1 MRLEQGRLLKNRSNS
16 AGDRET
22 VNNNRNRAG
31 GTRGLLTTGATALE
45 GAMKAANGATVVEG
59 SGRLLTT

>member
-1 MRLEQGRLLKNRSNS
+1 MWLEQGRLLKNRSNS

-31 GTRGLLTTGATALE
+31 GTRGLLTTVLSNSIRGGHE
-45 GAMKAANGATVVEG
+45 GC
-59 SGRLLTT
+59 